1 MGECGLTVWVL
12 IAAAASCMHFCDDS
26 RRLFVGM
33 ENGHITEFLVADDY
47 NRMSQV
53 RGYAAHQARVAQ
65 VVFSPATQWL
75 LSVAKDKFLF
85 IHDTESG
92 RRLVGYPESG
102 VCTSLQYDVQ
112 SKTAFVGDD
121 KGQIL
126 MLKHDGQNLK
136 LMTTLKGHLSA
147 ILCLKWDPNRQM
159 LFSGSYDQSIVCWDI
174 GGKKGT
180 TYELQGH
187 K

>member
-1 MGECGLTVWVL
+1 MYLHDG
-12 IAAAASCMHFCDDS
+12 S

-33 ENGHITEFLVADDY
+33 DNGSITEFQVADDY
-47 NRMSQV
+47 NRMTQV
-53 RGYAAHQARVAQ
+53 RSYAAHQARVAQ
-65 VVFSPATQWL
+65 VVFSIESEWL
-75 LSVAKDKFLF
+75 LSVGKDKFLY
-85 IHDTESG
+85 IHCTESG
-92 RRLVGYPESG
+92 RRMIGYPESG

-112 SKTAFVGDD
+112 SKTAFVGDE

-126 MLKHDGQNLK
+126 MLKHDGNNLK

-147 ILCLKWDPNRQM
+147 IRCLKWDPQKQM

-187 K
+187 RCVPVR